1 MQIARTSYL
10 LILGTNNL
18 PQGMTGFGRASV
30 TSDGGTVTVEIK
42 TVNNRFLKTSLRLP
56 ELFSALEPEVEKSI
70 RKALARGSV
79 TCQIQYERPKR
90 SSDIHIDRDLLAS
103 LFAEISAAATEAGQE
118 PPRMAEVASLP
129 GVVEKRSSGAGDEE
143 LIAAARKALA
153 KAVQGLIETR
163 KSEGDALQADLEPRI
178 KRVSELSDQVGSRA
192 PQVVEE
198 YREKLNTRIGK
209 LMAKSDL
216 TLDSKDLIKE
226 VAMFADRC
234 DITEETTRLAH
245 HCSEFLKVIGAKG
258 EVGRRLDFVAQ
269 EMLRETNT
277 VASKAN
283 DAEIATV
290 AVEMKSELEKIKE
303 QVQNLE

>member
-1 MQIARTSYL
+1 
-10 LILGTNNL
+10 
-18 PQGMTGFGRASV
+18 MTGFGRATSAVEGGSV
-30 TSDGGTVTVEIK
+30 TIEIK

-56 ELFSALEPEVEKSI
+56 DLLSSLEPEFEKNI
-70 RKALARGSV
+70 RGVLARGSV
-79 TCQIQYERPKR
+79 TCQVQYERQR
-90 SSDIHIDRDLLAS
+90 TGGDYQLDRELLDS
-103 LFAEISAAATEAGQE
+103 LFEQLSDAAKKASQDA
-118 PPRMAEVASLP
+118 PRMTDVAGLP
-129 GVVEKRSSGAGDEE
+129 GVVREQRNGVEVADDLLK
-143 LIAAARKALA
+143 AARTTLKEAL
-153 KAVQGLIETR
+153 VGLVETR
-163 KSEGDALQADLEPRI
+163 ASEGTALQADLDPRV
-178 KRVSELSDQVGSRA
+178 KRVAELSERVGERA

-198 YREKLNTRIGK
+198 YREKLFARISK
-209 LMAKSDL
+209 LTAKSEIE
-216 TLDSKDLIKE
+216 LDAKDLAKE

-245 HCSEFLKVIGAKG
+245 HCGEFLKVIAGKG

-277 VASKAN
+277 IASKAN

>member
-1 MQIARTSYL
+1 
-10 LILGTNNL
+10 
-18 PQGMTGFGRASV
+18 MTGFGRATSSV
-30 TSDGGTVTVEIK
+30 EGGSVTVEIK

-56 ELFSALEPEVEKSI
+56 DLFSSLEPEVEKSI
-70 RKALARGSV
+70 RSKMARGSV
-79 TCQIQYERPKR
+79 TCQLQYERLR
-90 SSDIHIDRDLLAS
+90 SGGDFKLDRELLDMLFEQLSDAAS
-103 LFAEISAAATEAGQE
+103 KAGQE
-118 PPRMAEVASLP
+118 PPRMTDVAGLP
-129 GVVEKRSSGAGDEE
+129 GVVREQRNGAELADE
-143 LIAAARKALA
+143 LAVAARGALKEA
-153 KAVQGLIETR
+153 LSALVETR
-163 KSEGDALQADLEPRI
+163 ASEGEALQADLEPRV
-178 KRVSELSDQVGSRA
+178 KRVSELSDRVGERA

-198 YREKLNTRIGK
+198 YSEKLHTRISK
-209 LMAKSDL
+209 LTAKSDIE
-216 TLDSKDLIKE
+216 LDSKDLAKE

-245 HCSEFLKVIGAKG
+245 HCSEFLKVIAGKG

-277 VASKAN
+277 IASKAN